1 MSKVLLTKK
10 ELMNLSDGRG
20 ATSVL
25 ESIICTMDD
34 MEMHGDLTVDR
45 LVDLIHDVYKY
56 ELERYHSLIDD
67 LHVNGCTLS
76 DMIIVE
82 DK

>member
-67 LHVNGCTLS
+67 LHVNGCTLG

-82 DK
+82 DE